1 MESKTYNLLAFNQT
15 ITAPK
20 TQEYLE
26 SLLHERKGAFVN
38 NITALVANNTS
49 LQSCAPFTLMFA
61 ALKATGLDLPL
72 DPSLG
77 MAYVIPYKNNRTGE
91 TVAQFQIGYKGFY
104 QLAVRSGQ
112 YRRINTSDVREGEL
126 VRRDR
131 LTGDFEFKFIEDDDV
146 RLKTPIIG
154 YVSYFSLF
162 NGMEST
168 LYMSK
173 KEVEEHAKRYSQ
185 TYRAKDNRSSKWVT
199 DFDAMALKTVLKL
212 NLSKNGVLSV
222 ELRDAIKADQ
232 SVMREEGNYE
242 YDDNERSI
250 EDEQR
255 AAEVAQKFAD
265 YEVVDE
271 EQANK

>member
-131 LTGDFEFKFIEDDDV
+131 LTGDFEFNFIEDDDV

>member
-1 MESKTYNLLAFNQT
+1 MESKTYNLQVFNQT
-15 ITAPK
+15 ITSPK

>member
-49 LQSCAPFTLMFA
+49 LQSW
-61 ALKATGLDLPL
+61 
-72 DPSLG
+72 
-77 MAYVIPYKNNRTGE
+77 E

-255 AAEVAQKFAD
+255 AVYVARKRQ
-265 YEVVDE
+265 EGT
-271 EQANK
+271 N